1 MLNYIYARMSQ
12 EYININY
19 QLYMT
24 DCIQGILDTYI
35 TSNGGTSNT
44 KRFKDIAYPDID
56 QNEDTKSGEEMV
68 CDVLNNIGLELI

>member
-1 MLNYIYARMSQ
+1 
-12 EYININY
+12 
-19 QLYMT
+19 
-24 DCIQGILDTYI
+24 LDAYI